1 MFYFRIDRV
10 RFLGNGGIKSVLGI
24 FGHDFAQV
32 KKVNGGVGSETLG
45 ALRQA
50 EKDPAKLLTSRRAA
64 RKQYEP
70 RVAGRQE
77 NFWKGLVN
85 RWDNSLDFA
94 HNVA

>member
-10 RFLGNGGIKSVLGI
+10 RFLDNGGIKSLLGV

-32 KKVNGGVGSETLG
+32 KTVDGGVGSETLG

-50 EKDPAKLLTSRRAA
+50 EKEPAKLLTALRVA
-64 RKQYEP
+64 REQYEL
-70 RVAGRQE
+70 RVAGRRE

-85 RWDNSLDFA
+85 RWDDSLDFA
-94 HNVA
+94 RKVA